1 MLLTYVHRYITLINF
16 GYILHEMYA
25 VLVKEKTEKNI
36 LGCNF
41 FGEITK
47 FKIKFPDIKVGI

>member
-47 FKIKFPDIKVGI
+47 FKIKFPDT